1 MSNDHPL
8 DHGGGQ
14 EGQEEQEEEAAELS
28 SVPAPDVF
36 AATLATAT
44 ADQQHVL
51 FLILISLL

>member
-1 MSNDHPL
+1 MSYDHPL

-36 AATLATAT
+36 TATLATT
-44 ADQQHVL
+44 T
-51 FLILISLL
+51 